1 LIDLKKQ
8 FGEKYRVRWDE
19 AKKAGGWTKADHPWL
34 MQIVGATGFISL
46 HTPTALA
53 VVAIGKRKSLELAK
67 LAGIDLKLPIS
78 QQSPR
83 PGWRTLQFGDWEL
96 RCAFPI
102 EEIDAVARLLGV
114 KKRKPA
120 TPEAS
125 ANRAAALDQAR
136 AKLTAIRTRGPL
148 VETA

>member
-19 AKKAGGWTKADHPWL
+19 AKKAGGWTNADHPWL

-46 HTPTALA
+46 HTPTTLA

-83 PGWRTLQFGDWEL
+83 PGWRALQFGDWEL

-102 EEIDAVARLLGV
+102 EETDKVARLIGARV
-114 KKRKPA
+114 RKPM
-120 TPEAS
+120 TPEQKARF
-125 ANRAAALDQAR
+125 AAIRPKKTAAL
-136 AKLTAIRTRGPL
+136 P
-148 VETA
+148 V